1 MADSDYEVRLKT
13 TGRNGRCL
21 CGSGKK
27 YKKCHLAEDE
37 GTRAATLKVLEA
49 EAMAKPKAAK
59 DAEGKA
65 DTKDSDKR
73 RWWTKRRK
81 KQSGF
86 KGRTSDGKPKNI
98 PRRGA
103 V

>member
-13 TGRNGRCL
+13 TGRNDCCL

-49 EAMAKPKAAK
+49 EATAKPKAAK
-59 DAEGKA
+59 DAEDKA

-73 RWWTKRRK
+73 RWWM
-81 KQSGF
+81 
-86 KGRTSDGKPKNI
+86 PW
-98 PRRGA
+98 RG
-103 V
+103 